1 MKFRMK
7 PMLFLVAVFLLA
19 LQSVDSQQ
27 PLQPPT
33 AQDSRSEPRTLR
45 LIDLRDLLL
54 ADAAIPDFTEQ
65 EHDAPPPPSM
75 DDAGKIAQRA
85 EQWQLM
91 LRLWITPSL
100 SKDLDRL
107 ELLPNGTLV
116 AQLPAAGQAW
126 LDRYFVLQR
135 AERTIFT
142 SEFKILVCSKGAF
155 DSLLPAPGSKS
166 STQDWTLELQGH
178 ALPVGS
184 KATSGLFLPGSD
196 LLTTEDIERLL
207 NAVQTQAGADLL
219 NAPKLTMFTRA
230 LGQLSTYDE
239 IEYVKDW
246 SLKVVE
252 PGHKMIAVPEIGS
265 VRDGLGVQVRGVQL
279 DGDLLGLEVEL
290 WQSVVKQPIRTSNV
304 HLDVD
309 GGRDLEVALPQV
321 DSQRLRSRL
330 AIRPGSSVY
339 FRGPGPTED
348 KEMLVLLTVTRG
360 DAATKEE
367 K

>member
-1 MKFRMK
+1 MRRT
-7 PMLFLVAVFLLA
+7 PAATALV
-19 LQSVDSQQ
+19 
-27 PLQPPT
+27 
-33 AQDSRSEPRTLR
+33 E
-45 LIDLRDLLL
+45 
-54 ADAAIPDFTEQ
+54 
-65 EHDAPPPPSM
+65 EHDAVTIRVKKAALLI
-75 DDAGKIAQRA
+75 AGLAQNHRA
-85 EQWQLM
+85 FQF
-91 LRLWITPSL
+91 RR
-100 SKDLDRL
+100 DREGL
-107 ELLPNGTLV
+107 
-116 AQLPAAGQAW
+116 QLPAAGQAW

-309 GGRDLEVALPQV
+309 QVSFAARQGEPHKVAIVRQLRTHASKNPDGTKQGSPFGLKIGRIKVVRRARCCEVHFDQPSATARPRITTGERNKSSTNIV
-321 DSQRLRSRL
+321 
-330 AIRPGSSVY
+330 RPG
-339 FRGPGPTED
+339 E
-348 KEMLVLLTVTRG
+348 
-360 DAATKEE
+360 A
-367 K
+367 